1 MQRQLR
7 NVQCTCKVVVLL
19 IGNLS
24 KDVFERRTSTGSEA
38 FSLLICLD
46 ANKFVLLS
54 FFSLIKT
61 IYPRVSTD
69 PFPNDAKSPFRVD
82 VRRSK
87 TLLLKFPNINLLP
100 FCCPRCRRS
109 RRCLSSLTGFVWT
122 ESRFVYGNPVFFRR
136 QTRKIC

>member
-1 MQRQLR
+1 M
-7 NVQCTCKVVVLL
+7 NKLL
-19 IGNLS
+19 QDRIIGNLS

-69 PFPNDAKSPFRVD
+69 PLPNDAKSPFPVD

-87 TLLLKFPNINLLP
+87 TLLQGENAQGAFHSIKTSGLNFWQLPVAHGTELSKISKKKQRKTSRGIPKFSN
-100 FCCPRCRRS
+100 
-109 RRCLSSLTGFVWT
+109 
-122 ESRFVYGNPVFFRR
+122 FFPGSF
-136 QTRKIC
+136 